1 MDMPNADLI
10 IPGTKTV
17 VNVTRSGKAVTLI
30 NLSLTEPETVFRV
43 FNEIMYLMTIPSL
56 HRFFRNPE
64 TGRLKEI
71 MGFIVDNGP
80 SEAPASFLVQ
90 MLLVRLLKFLDL
102 DKVTQ
107 RSFAEYLSKRNPVE
121 RVHAAENNALSSHGP
136 FSSKMIHKNA
146 SPGSKQHKEN
156 MESMAR
162 EVIQCIGKEMYN
174 KETIKCFRGI
184 GSEEKFIF
192 TDEEGLK
199 SFGLLSDER
208 KEEDESKYRPINND
222 MLAYL
227 ENVWG
232 VNKNFIGSYSD
243 DYRTLKCNKTACTD
257 KYSTSV
263 YRENESWRGQVLERF
278 DRQPLPDYKR
288 WEDSG
293 ELHYQSYETRRDF
306 VSGPWDECPGLFLPD
321 KVLDTCFRANPV
333 PSPENLK
340 AIAFIAWV
348 SVEETAQYFDNA

>member
-136 FSSKMIHKNA
+136 FSSKMIIHKNA

-156 MESMAR
+156 MKSMAR

-199 SFGLLSDER
+199 LFGLLSDER

-257 KYSTSV
+257 RYSTSV

-288 WEDSG
+288 WD
-293 ELHYQSYETRRDF
+293 D
-306 VSGPWDECPGLFLPD
+306 W
-321 KVLDTCFRANPV
+321 
-333 PSPENLK
+333 
-340 AIAFIAWV
+340 
-348 SVEETAQYFDNA
+348 